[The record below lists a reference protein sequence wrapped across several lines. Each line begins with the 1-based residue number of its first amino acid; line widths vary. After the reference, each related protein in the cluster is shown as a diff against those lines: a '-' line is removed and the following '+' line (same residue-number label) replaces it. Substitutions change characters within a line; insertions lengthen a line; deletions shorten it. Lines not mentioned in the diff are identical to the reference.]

1 MTSSNLPATKP
12 AGLPSEESRSWDR
25 QEAVIEAYCKL
36 GTLAKAAQAVG
47 LTAEAA
53 YWWQTNNTHDFN
65 NRMARGRQGYR
76 DYLEN
81 MVHERLSDPK
91 GNRGSDVLLMGAL
104 NANHPDK
111 WSRNIQVTHEVGR
124 EVMATLQ
131 KIQEQQ
137 STALPIKENTSQP
150 WLTGKPAVVEGE
162 SEVVEE

>member
-1 MTSSNLPATKP
+1 MY
-12 AGLPSEESRSWDR
+12 
-25 QEAVIEAYCKL
+25 Q
-36 GTLAKAAQAVG
+36 
-47 LTAEAA
+47 
-53 YWWQTNNTHDFN
+53 
-65 NRMARGRQGYR
+65 

-81 MVHERLSDPK
+81 LVHDRLSDPT

-137 STALPIKENTSQP
+137 QQTPTVPINSDEPWKTASKLEE
-150 WLTGKPAVVEGE
+150 GAVEGS
-162 SEVVEE
+162 SEVVDDEV